1 MMTAFKQNYR
11 KMQVKRLNALETK
24 RKKIVNLLPSI
35 VSDLKQQRISSILV
49 HGSILRP
56 GKFHE
61 RSDLDMVIFG
71 ARVDQWCALCKIV
84 DDYLAP
90 YDIYPDVRLS
100 QDLPVTFIDHIKTL
114 GMPYIELG

>member
-1 MMTAFKQNYR
+1 
-11 KMQVKRLNALETK
+11 MQVKRLNALETK

-61 RSDLDMVIFG
+61 RSDLHMVKM
-71 ARVDQWCALCKIV
+71 AHH
-84 DDYLAP
+84 
-90 YDIYPDVRLS
+90 
-100 QDLPVTFIDHIKTL
+100 HIRSK
-114 GMPYIELG
+114 